1 MIRLT
6 EESQVVLAAEGIVK
20 RYPGVLALDQVDFDV
35 RAGEVHGLIGENGA
49 GKTTLMHILAGAN
62 LADEGVIRLDGES
75 VQFANPRE
83 ATDRGIALVHQ
94 ELNLVPHL
102 TVAENIFLGRELVS
116 KAGFIRSRDQCEQCC
131 TLLASLDDTIDPNME
146 VHQLRVGQQQVVEI
160 AKAINFNARVI
171 FMDEPTSAISDHEVE
186 SLFRQIRSLRDS
198 GVSVVYVSHKLDEL
212 LNISDRITVLRDGR
226 FVETVETDNADRD
239 SVVRLMVGRQLDDL
253 YIHSPALLDQPE
265 RLRVESLTLECKRAL
280 RPLVDDVSFSV
291 HGGEV
296 FGIFG
301 LMGAGRTELLESIF
315 GLQPSRMTGD
325 VAIDS
330 ESRIFTSP
338 QQALLHGL
346 GLVPEDRK
354 HQGLIL
360 GMSVE
365 QNISLSNLAE
375 METAGLLSGRRER
388 NHAQSFVEKF
398 SIRTP
403 SVTQPVRALSGGN
416 QQKVVLSKVLS
427 RKPGV
432 LMLDEPTRGIDVNAK
447 REIYGLIDQLKQ
459 EGIAI
464 AIVSS
469 ELPELLGIADRIMVM
484 CEGRKTAEFERSAA
498 NEEVLMRAA
507 VPRTAVP
514 RATVARAASGGG
526 TVK

>member
-1 MIRLT
+1 MIQPAAK
-6 EESQVVLAAEGIVK
+6 SHVVLAAEGIVK
-20 RYPGVLALDQVDFDV
+20 RYPGVLALNQVDFDV

-62 LADEGVIRLDGES
+62 LADEGVIRLDGEA

-116 KAGFIRSRDQCEQCC
+116 KAGFIRTRDQYEQCR
-131 TLLASLDDTIDPNME
+131 TLLARLDDTIDPNTD

-160 AKAINFNARVI
+160 AKAINSNARVI
-171 FMDEPTSAISDHEVE
+171 FMDEPTSAISDQEVE
-186 SLFRQIRSLRDS
+186 SLFRQIRSLSDS

-212 LNISDRITVLRDGR
+212 LHISDRITVLRDGQ
-226 FVETVETDNADRD
+226 FVETVETADADRD

-253 YIHSPALLDQPE
+253 YIHSPALPNQPD
-265 RLRVESLTLECKRAL
+265 RLCVESLTLKRKHAR

-291 HGGEV
+291 RGSEV

-301 LMGAGRTELLESIF
+301 LMGAGRTELLEAIF
-315 GLQPSRMTGD
+315 GVHPHRMTGN

-330 ESRIFTSP
+330 ESHIFTSP
-338 QQALLHGL
+338 EHALGNGL

-354 HQGLIL
+354 RQGLIL

-375 METAGLLSGRRER
+375 METAGFLNKRAER
-388 NHAQSFVEKF
+388 DHALSFVEQL

-403 SVTQPVRALSGGN
+403 NVTQPVRALSGGN

-427 RKPGV
+427 RKPSV
-432 LMLDEPTRGIDVNAK
+432 LLLDEPTRGIDVSAK

-459 EGIAI
+459 QGIAI
-464 AIVSS
+464 VIVSS

-484 CEGRKTAEFERSAA
+484 CEGRKTAEFTRSAA

-507 VPRTAVP
+507 VPR
-514 RATVARAASGGG
+514 ATSGGG
-526 TVK
+526 PVK